1 MNTMTTHFSTLGQS
15 LTPRVLRR
23 QNRAFRG
30 TGDRSQENRVMAFVP
45 PSSIPRPA

>member
-1 MNTMTTHFSTLGQS
+1 MNTLTTHFSTLGQS

-30 TGDRSQENRVMAFVP
+30 TGDQENRVMAFVP